1 MAIDT
6 HIICPLFN
14 NRKVAR
20 VGLVLKKLVADAIV
34 FFTRFLH
41 ERSKT
46 DLSSSIFSKR
56 AVILASTLT

>member
-1 MAIDT
+1 
-6 HIICPLFN
+6 
-14 NRKVAR
+14 
-20 VGLVLKKLVADAIV
+20 LKKLVADAIV